1 MLPQEIIR
9 KTRSHEKLTAEE
21 IEFFIRGLSRG
32 DIADIQAASFTMAV
46 FLNGLNREETLA
58 LTLAMR
64 DSGEKLSWKE
74 LRDKPI
80 VDKHSTGGVGDK
92 VSLMLAPMLAAC
104 GAYVPM
110 IAGRGLGHTGGTLD
124 KLDTLSG
131 YNTGVDIATFK
142 KTVKEAGCA
151 IIGQTA
157 DLAPADKKLYAIRD
171 VCATVESIPL
181 ITASILSKKLA
192 AGLQYLVMDIKCGNG
207 AFMENM
213 QRASD
218 LAYSIVEAANGA
230 GTKTSAILTDMDSV
244 LGTTVG
250 NALELGEALAY
261 LKGEKPDA
269 RLNEVTMALCSELL
283 INSGLAKDALEAE
296 IKLRHSISSGA
307 AYEHFVKMASLL
319 GADTRVLENYD
330 LLQPKAPY
338 IEPVYPEMSGYVSAV
353 NTREVGLG
361 VIMLGGGRTRPEQQ
375 INYTTGFT
383 SFCQIGD
390 KVNPKT
396 PLCYVHAEDKAAIAE
411 VAALVR
417 RAVTIAPEKPETKP
431 VILRKIA

>member
-9 KTRSHEKLTAEE
+9 KTRNHKKLTAEE
-21 IEFFIRGLSRG
+21 ISFFITQLSEG
-32 DIADIQAASFTMAV
+32 KIADIQAASFSMAV
-46 FLNGLNREETLA
+46 FLNGLSSEETLA

-64 DSGEKLSWKE
+64 DSGEKLSWEE
-74 LRDKPI
+74 LDNGPV

-124 KLDTLSG
+124 KLDSIQG
-131 YNTGVDIATFK
+131 YKTNIDIATFK
-142 KTVKEAGCA
+142 KTVKAAGCA

-207 AFMENM
+207 AFMENIN
-213 QRASD
+213 RASE
-218 LAYSIVEAANGA
+218 LAHSIAKVANSA
-230 GTKTSAILTDMDSV
+230 QTKTTALLTDMDSV

-250 NALELGEALAY
+250 NALEVKEALAY
-261 LKGEKPDA
+261 LKGEKADS
-269 RLNEVTMALCSELL
+269 RLEEVTMSLCTELL
-283 INSGLAKDALEAE
+283 LNSGLAKNTTLARD
-296 IKLRHSISSGA
+296 KLHQAVSSGR
-307 AYEHFVKMASLL
+307 AYEHFIKMAVML
-319 GADTRVLENYD
+319 GAEADKLEHFAD
-330 LLQPKAPY
+330 KAPAAAF
-338 IEPVYPEMSGYVSAV
+338 IKPVYPATAGYVTAID
-353 NTREVGLG
+353 TRQVGLG
-361 VIMLGGGRTRPEQQ
+361 VIILGGGRTHPMQQ
-375 INYTTGFT
+375 INYTTGFS

-390 KVNPKT
+390 KVDSTT
-396 PLCYVHAEDKAAIAE
+396 PLCYVHAEDESVISE
-411 VAALVR
+411 VEKLIR
-417 RAVTIAPEKPETKP
+417 TAVVVSERKPEPRP
-431 VILRKIA
+431 VIIRKIA